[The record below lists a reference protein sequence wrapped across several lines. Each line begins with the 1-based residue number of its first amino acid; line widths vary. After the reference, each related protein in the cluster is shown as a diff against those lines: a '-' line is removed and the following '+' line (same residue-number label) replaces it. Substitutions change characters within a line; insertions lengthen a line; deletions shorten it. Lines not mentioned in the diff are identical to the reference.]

1 MPFEKILI
9 ADGELIIRKSIADAL
24 RSKRHSVV
32 TAGTVSEAEKLLQ
45 RDKIDL
51 MFLDVKLADEGGVD
65 LLERLSNSPD
75 RPIVIMMSG
84 SGTIEEAVNCTRM
97 GAFDYLTKPFSI
109 AQIESLVQKAS
120 VYTQVLNVNRS
131 LSSDLS
137 KSIHLI
143 GNSPSMLSLKQL
155 VHKVAP
161 TEATVLICGENGT
174 GKELVAN
181 DIHNLSSRADGPY
194 IKINCAAISETLIES
209 EFFGHEKG
217 AYTGA
222 TDRREGRFEL
232 ANGGTL
238 LLDEISEI
246 PPNLQ
251 AKLLRV
257 LQEREFERVGGSKTI
272 KVDVRILATTNRDLK
287 KAVANGTF
295 REDLY
300 YRLNVFPLQVPPL
313 KERNDDVILLA
324 ETFLSRS
331 AKKYNLKI
339 PGFSRHAI
347 RTMLQYRWPGN
358 VRELQNCIE
367 RAAILSTEN
376 TAIEWESLGLATPE
390 MAIPPLISG
399 FSEAVLNSSII
410 PHAAAPKPDS
420 SIQFCGSRESFP
432 SLEQLEREHIMR
444 ALELTKG
451 NRTHAANLL
460 KISIRTLRNK
470 LNEYK
475 VSEVAA

>member
-1 MPFEKILI
+1 MPFEKILV

-24 RSKRHSVV
+24 RAKRHSVV
-32 TAGTVSEAEKLLQ
+32 TAETISEAERFLQ

-51 MFLDVKLADEGGVD
+51 MFLDVKLDGEAGID
-65 LLERLSNSPD
+65 LLERLANTPD
-75 RPIVIMMSG
+75 RPIVIVMSG
-84 SGTIEEAVNCTRM
+84 SPTIEEAVACTRM
-97 GAFDYLTKPFSI
+97 GAFDYVTKPFSI
-109 AQIESLVQKAS
+109 AQIEALVQKAS

-131 LSSDLS
+131 FSHDIS
-137 KSIHLI
+137 KSLHLI
-143 GNSPSMLSLKQL
+143 GNSASMLSLKQL
-155 VHKVAP
+155 IQKVAP
-161 TEATVLICGENGT
+161 TEATVLISGENGT

-181 DIHNLSSRADGPY
+181 DIHTLSSRADGPY

-222 TDRREGRFEL
+222 TERREGRFEL

-257 LQEREFERVGGSKTI
+257 LQEREFERVGGTKTI
-272 KVDVRILATTNRDLK
+272 KVDVRILATTNRDLR
-287 KAVANGTF
+287 KAVADGTF

-300 YRLNVFPLQVPPL
+300 YRLNVFPLHVPPL
-313 KERNDDVILLA
+313 KERREDIILLA
-324 ETFLSRS
+324 ETFLSR
-331 AKKYNLKI
+331 ATKKYNLKI
-339 PGFSRHAI
+339 PGFTPRAI
-347 RTMLQYRWPGN
+347 QAMLRYRWPGN

-376 TAIEWESLGLATPE
+376 TAIEWEALGISEEELEGGESETVARSGAEKPVASPSVPLYADPE
-390 MAIPPLISG
+390 T
-399 FSEAVLNSSII
+399 
-410 PHAAAPKPDS
+410 
-420 SIQFCGSRESFP
+420 FP
-432 SLEQLEREHIMR
+432 SLEELEREHIMR

-475 VSEVAA
+475 VRDAAA